1 MKTLEIKENL
11 YYIGVI
17 DHNLKVFDVAVRT
30 DYGTSYNSY
39 LLKTKDGAVLFEG
52 VKKEF
57 QEEYLKNIESL
68 VPLNEVK
75 YLVVTHTEPD
85 HAGSIKA
92 LLGRNPDLTIVAS
105 SFALKNLD
113 AILRCP
119 FKRIAMNP
127 NASLSIGEYAFS
139 FYSGLM
145 LHWPDVMFTYIK
157 ELKTFVSCDAFGAHF
172 ASDEVLLSKEK
183 DQEGYH
189 KALRYY
195 FENIMGPFG
204 KFVSDA
210 IKRISSLDIEMICP
224 GHGPIIDKEVS
235 AQITIYDK
243 LAKEVT
249 PVNDPNRVCIVYASA
264 YGYTRKMAEHLK
276 ERFEKDGKT
285 VAFYEIAALNYA
297 LDKDSIIKDI
307 YRSGML
313 LLGSPTFVGDAVS
326 LFYDLLSSFPNTVAV
341 GKKASA
347 FGDYGWSGEAVKNL
361 SERLSQLRF
370 NVIAGFRYCF
380 ELDEEGWR
388 GLDAY
393 YDSLI

>member
-1 MKTLEIKENL
+1 MKTLAIKENL

-17 DHNLKVFDVAVRT
+17 DHDLKVFDVAVRT
-30 DYGTSYNSY
+30 DCGTSYNSY
-39 LLKTKDGAVLFEG
+39 LLKTKGGVVLFEG

-57 QEEYLKNIESL
+57 EEEYFKNIESFA
-68 VPLNEVK
+68 PLNEVK

-92 LLGRNPDLTIVAS
+92 LLERSPDLTIIAS
-105 SFALKNLD
+105 PAALKNLD
-113 AILRCP
+113 AILRQP
-119 FKRIAMNP
+119 YKRIPMNP
-127 NASLSIGEYAFS
+127 NVPLSIGEYTFS

-157 ELKTFVSCDAFGAHF
+157 ELKTLVSCDAFGAHF
-172 ASDEVLLSKEK
+172 ASDEVLLSKEN
-183 DQEGYH
+183 DQEGYR

-204 KFVSDA
+204 KFVSEA
-210 IKRISSLDIEMICP
+210 IKRIALLDIEAICP
-224 GHGPIIDKEVS
+224 GHGPIIDTDVP
-235 AQITIYDK
+235 AQIAIYDE

-249 PVNDPNRVCIVYASA
+249 PINDPNRICIVYASA
-264 YGYTRKMAEHLK
+264 YGYTKKMAEHLK

-285 VAFYEIAALNYA
+285 VAFHEITALNYA
-297 LDKDSIIKDI
+297 LDKDAIIKDI
-307 YRSGML
+307 YRSGLL

-326 LFYDLLSSFPNTVAV
+326 LFYDLLSSFPNTVAI
-341 GKKASA
+341 GKRASA
-347 FGDYGWSGEAVKNL
+347 FGDYGWSGEAIKNL
-361 SERLSQLRF
+361 SERLAQLRF
-370 NVIAGFRYCF
+370 KVLPGFRYCF
-380 ELDEEGWR
+380 ELDEEGWK

>member
-17 DHNLKVFDVAVRT
+17 DHDLKVFDVAVRT

-39 LLKTKDGAVLFEG
+39 LLKTKDGGVLFEG

-57 QEEYLKNIESL
+57 QKEYLENIESL

-85 HAGSIKA
+85 HAGSIRA
-92 LLGRNPDLTIVAS
+92 LLGRNPDLTIIAS
-105 SFALKNLD
+105 SSALKNLD

-119 FKRIAMNP
+119 FKRIAMNS
-127 NASLSIGEYAFS
+127 NAPLSIGEYTFS

-157 ELKTFVSCDAFGAHF
+157 ELKTLVSCDAFGAHF
-172 ASDEVLLSKEK
+172 ASDAVLLSKER
-183 DQEGYH
+183 DQEGYR

-210 IKRISSLDIEMICP
+210 IKRISSLDIETICP

-235 AQITIYDK
+235 AQIAIYDE

-249 PVNDPNRVCIVYASA
+249 PINDPNRVCIVYASA

-276 ERFEKDGKT
+276 GRFEKDGKT
-285 VAFYEIAALNYA
+285 VAFHEITALNYA
-297 LDKDSIIKDI
+297 SDKDAIIKDV
-307 YRSGML
+307 YRSGLL